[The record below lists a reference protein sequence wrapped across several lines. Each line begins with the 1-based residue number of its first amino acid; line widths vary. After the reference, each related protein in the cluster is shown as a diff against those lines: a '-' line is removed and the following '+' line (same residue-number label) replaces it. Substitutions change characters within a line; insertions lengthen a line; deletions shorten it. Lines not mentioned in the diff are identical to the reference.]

1 MAHLA
6 KYTLNSAQA
15 LFHHNLRH
23 KDRKGEFVAYGGSK
37 IDITKT
43 HLNYRLDPNTDPN
56 EFITQ
61 RLSEIKVQKRADV
74 KVYCSWVLTV
84 PQNLPQEK
92 HKEFFESAYRFFS
105 ADYGAENIVM
115 ASVHLDETT
124 PHMHLGFVPVVRET
138 KNKKR
143 LGQEKCSAKELLT
156 RTYMK
161 NLHKHLKNVLERD
174 LNCRVDITID
184 LDDDAPKREYVPL
197 ATLKKQTDA
206 ETKKLKEIEQKLEGL
221 KQTTANLAAVEAIK
235 PKKVPLSSRVSV
247 TPEEFETLSE
257 QAKAYAVT
265 KETLEERSKSLVAR
279 EKIVHSKEALLDTSE
294 RISERN
300 KTLTAENSLLRDQL
314 SSEKDKNIK
323 LEAKIRGFAVYA
335 NDRQQLK
342 NTQAELEDTR
352 SLLAKEKEEHEKTKQ
367 ELAKEK
373 NAYEQLKAKVHE
385 IMSGAQALLSKH
397 FPGFELTYKQ
407 KNYPIKSAPVVLLE
421 AFLRKLGKSA
431 EQELPKVPPPQRARS
446 TGPER

>member
-6 KYTLNSAQA
+6 KYTLNSAQM

-23 KDRKGEFVAYGGSK
+23 QDRTGEYISYHGSK
-37 IDITKT
+37 IDTTKT

-84 PQNLPQEK
+84 PQNLPTEK
-92 HKEFFESAYRFFS
+92 HREFFESAYRFFCQ
-105 ADYGAENIVM
+105 DYGKENIVM
-115 ASVHLDETT
+115 ASIHLDETT
-124 PHMHLGFVPVVRET
+124 PHMHLGFVPVVREK
-138 KNKKR
+138 KNQKK
-143 LGQEKCSAKELLT
+143 LGQEKVSAKELLT

-161 NLHKHLKNVLERD
+161 NLHKRLKNVLERD

-197 ATLKKQTDA
+197 ATLKKQTEA
-206 ETKKLKEIEQKLEGL
+206 EAKKLKEIEQKLEGL
-221 KQTTANLAAVEAIK
+221 EQTTANLAAVEAIK

-247 TPEEFETLSE
+247 TPEEFETLSG

-265 KETLEERSKSLVAR
+265 KETLEKRSKSLVAR

-352 SLLAKEKEEHEKTKQ
+352 SLLAKEKEEHEKTKKDFEDVKKFYFQVLEGFRLFAKKYLKDLAADGQRLCNLSIQDLSCCFVKYFVKHHQ
-367 ELAKEK
+367 ENEK
-373 NAYEQLKAKVHE
+373 P
-385 IMSGAQALLSKH
+385 AQQ
-397 FPGFELTYKQ
+397 KQ
-407 KNYPIKSAPVVLLE
+407 VN
-421 AFLRKLGKSA
+421 R
-431 EQELPKVPPPQRARS
+431 QQN
-446 TGPER
+446 GPER

>member
-6 KYTLNSAQA
+6 KYTLNSAQM

-23 KDRKGEFVAYGGSK
+23 QDRTGEYVSYHGSK

-84 PQNLPQEK
+84 PQNLPTEK
-92 HKEFFESAYRFFS
+92 HREFFESAYRFFS

-124 PHMHLGFVPVVRET
+124 PHMHLGFVPVVREK
-138 KNKKR
+138 KNQKK
-143 LGQEKCSAKELLT
+143 LGQEKVSAKELLT

-161 NLHKHLKNVLERD
+161 NLHKRLKNVLERD

-197 ATLKKQTDA
+197 ATLKKQTEA
-206 ETKKLKEIEQKLEGL
+206 EAKKLKETERKLAEL
-221 KQTTANLAAVEAIK
+221 EQTTADLAAVEAIT
-235 PKKVPLSSRVSV
+235 PKKGVLSSRVSV

-265 KETLEERSKSLVAR
+265 KETLEKRSKSLVVR
-279 EKIVHSKEALLDTSE
+279 EKIVHSREALLDTSDHL
-294 RISERN
+294 RERN
-300 KTLTAENSLLRDQL
+300 KTLTTENSLLRDRE
-314 SSEKDKNIK
+314 SSEK
-323 LEAKIRGFAVYA
+323 A
-335 NDRQQLK
+335 K
-342 NTQAELEDTR
+342 NTELRAKLRKFDDYEETKQLLNDTQTALAEAN
-352 SLLAKEKEEHEKTKQ
+352 SQLAKEKEEHEKTKGKLQ
-367 ELAKEK
+367 
-373 NAYEQLKAKVHE
+373 
-385 IMSGAQALLSKH
+385 AQAERFEAVVRGARALVKYLYQKFDSKKKALCEVTIQEFADFLEKIPH
-397 FPGFELTYKQ
+397 TQQQTKNKAVEQ
-407 KNYPIKSAPVVLLE
+407 K
-421 AFLRKLGKSA
+421 R
-431 EQELPKVPPPQRARS
+431 
-446 TGPER
+446 GPER

>member
-23 KDRKGEFVAYGGSK
+23 KDRKGEYVAYGGSK
-37 IDITKT
+37 IDTTKT

-84 PQNLPQEK
+84 PQNLPTEK
-92 HKEFFESAYRFFS
+92 HREFFESAYRFFCQ
-105 ADYGAENIVM
+105 DYGKENIVM
-115 ASVHLDETT
+115 ASVHLDETS
-124 PHMHLGFVPVVRET
+124 PHMHLGFVPVVREK
-138 KNKKR
+138 KNQKK
-143 LGQEKCSAKELLT
+143 LGQEKVSAKELLT
-156 RTYMK
+156 RSYMK
-161 NLHKHLKNVLERD
+161 NLHKHLKNALERD
-174 LNCRVDITID
+174 LSCQVDVVID
-184 LDDDAPKREYVPL
+184 QGKDAPKREYVPL
-197 ATLKKQTDA
+197 ATLKKQTEA
-206 ETKKLKEIEQKLEGL
+206 EAKKLEDL
-221 KQTTANLAAVEAIK
+221 KQEYAELSRTPISTSRKNFVADKPGFWESKEEYAFRVLDDYRAFIEPDINEMNAKIHHFNDVVEQRNWADSERRKAEAARADTERLLKA
-235 PKKVPLSSRVSV
+235 
-247 TPEEFETLSE
+247 E
-257 QAKAYAVT
+257 QA
-265 KETLEERSKSLVAR
+265 
-279 EKIVHSKEALLDTSE
+279 
-294 RISERN
+294 
-300 KTLTAENSLLRDQL
+300 
-314 SSEKDKNIK
+314 
-323 LEAKIRGFAVYA
+323 
-335 NDRQQLK
+335 
-342 NTQAELEDTR
+342 
-352 SLLAKEKEEHEKTKQ
+352 EHEKTKQ

-407 KNYPIKSAPVVLLE
+407 KNYPIKSAPVGLLE

>member
-6 KYTLNSAQA
+6 KYTLNSAQM

-23 KDRKGEFVAYGGSK
+23 QDRTGEYVSYHGSK

-43 HLNYRLDPNTDPN
+43 HLNYRLDPNADPN

-124 PHMHLGFVPVVRET
+124 PHMHLGFVPVVREK
-138 KNKKR
+138 KNQKK
-143 LGQEKCSAKELLT
+143 LGQEKVSAKELLT

-161 NLHKHLKNVLERD
+161 NLHKRLKNVLEHD

-184 LDDDAPKREYVPL
+184 LDDNAPKREYVPL
-197 ATLKKQTDA
+197 ATLKKQTEA
-206 ETKKLKEIEQKLEGL
+206 EANKLQETERKLAEL
-221 KQTTANLAAVEAIK
+221 EQTTANLAAVEAIK

-265 KETLEERSKSLVAR
+265 KETLEKRSKSLIAR
-279 EKIVHSKEALLDTSE
+279 ETIVHSREALLDTSD
-294 RISERN
+294 RLRERN

-335 NDRQQLK
+335 KDRKLLED
-342 NTQAELEDTR
+342 TRAELEDTR
-352 SLLAKEKEEHEKTKQ
+352 SLLAKEKEEHEKTK
-367 ELAKEK
+367 K
-373 NAYEQLKAKVHE
+373 NFDDVKKFYL
-385 IMSGAQALLSKH
+385 QALEGFRLFAKKRLRNLAADGQRLCDLSIQDLSYCFVKYFVKH
-397 FPGFELTYKQ
+397 CRENEENTQQKQ
-407 KNYPIKSAPVVLLE
+407 LN
-421 AFLRKLGKSA
+421 R
-431 EQELPKVPPPQRARS
+431 QQN
-446 TGPER
+446 GPER

>member
-23 KDRKGEFVAYGGSK
+23 KDRKGEYVAYGGSK
-37 IDITKT
+37 IDTTKT

-84 PQNLPQEK
+84 PQNLPTEK
-92 HKEFFESAYRFFS
+92 HREFFESAYRFFCQ
-105 ADYGAENIVM
+105 DYGKENIVM

-124 PHMHLGFVPVVRET
+124 PHMHLGFVPVVREK
-138 KNKKR
+138 KNQKK
-143 LGQEKCSAKELLT
+143 LGQEKVSAKELLT

-161 NLHKHLKNVLERD
+161 NLHKRLKNVLERD

-197 ATLKKQTDA
+197 ATLKKQTEA
-206 ETKKLKEIEQKLEGL
+206 EAKKLKEIEQKLGEL
-221 KQTTANLAAVEAIK
+221 EQTSENLAAVEAIK
-235 PKKVPLSSRVSV
+235 PKKIPLSSRVSV
-247 TPEEFETLSE
+247 TPEEFETLSG

-265 KETLEERSKSLVAR
+265 KETLEKRSKSLIAR
-279 EKIVHSKEALLDTSE
+279 ERLVHSREALLDTSE

-300 KTLTAENSLLRDQL
+300 KALTAENSLLRKQL
-314 SSEKDKNIK
+314 STEKDKNIE
-323 LEAKIRGFAVYA
+323 LEGKIRGLAVYA
-335 NDRQQLK
+335 NARQQLK

-352 SLLAKEKEEHEKTKQ
+352 SLLAKEKEEHEKTKKDFEDVKKFYFQ
-367 ELAKEK
+367 VLEGFRLFAKKYLRDLAADGQRLCNLSIQDLSCCFVKYFVKHYRENEK
-373 NAYEQLKAKVHE
+373 P
-385 IMSGAQALLSKH
+385 AQQ
-397 FPGFELTYKQ
+397 KQ
-407 KNYPIKSAPVVLLE
+407 VN
-421 AFLRKLGKSA
+421 R
-431 EQELPKVPPPQRARS
+431 QQN
-446 TGPER
+446 GPER

>member
-6 KYTLNSAQA
+6 KYTLNSAQM

-23 KDRKGEFVAYGGSK
+23 QDRTGEYVSYHGSK

-84 PQNLPQEK
+84 PQNLPTEK
-92 HKEFFESAYRFFS
+92 HREFFESAYRFFS

-124 PHMHLGFVPVVRET
+124 PHMHLGFVPVVREK
-138 KNKKR
+138 KNQKK
-143 LGQEKCSAKELLT
+143 LGQEKVSAKELLT
-156 RTYMK
+156 RTYIK
-161 NLHKHLKNVLERD
+161 NLHKRLKNVLERD

-197 ATLKKQTDA
+197 ATLKKQTEA
-206 ETKKLKEIEQKLEGL
+206 EAKKLKETERKLAEL
-221 KQTTANLAAVEAIK
+221 EQTTADLAAIDLIQ

-265 KETLEERSKSLVAR
+265 KETLEKRSKSLVAR
-279 EKIVHSKEALLDTSE
+279 EKIVHSREALLDTSDHL
-294 RISERN
+294 RERN
-300 KTLTAENSLLRDQL
+300 KTLTTENSLLRDQL

-335 NDRQQLK
+335 KDRKLLED
-342 NTQAELEDTR
+342 TRAELEDTR
-352 SLLAKEKEEHEKTKQ
+352 SLLAKEKEEHEKTRTMFESSKNFYSTLLEGIRLFAQ
-367 ELAKEK
+367 TYLRDISIDGQRISELPIRELARCFVSYCK
-373 NAYEQLKAKVHE
+373 
-385 IMSGAQALLSKH
+385 KH
-397 FPGFELTYKQ
+397 M
-407 KNYPIKSAPVVLLE
+407 
-421 AFLRKLGKSA
+421 
-431 EQELPKVPPPQRARS
+431 EQEQTQQKQVNRHQN
-446 TGPER
+446 GPER

>member
-6 KYTLNSAQA
+6 KYTLNSAQM

-23 KDRKGEFVAYGGSK
+23 QDRTGEYVSYHGSK

-43 HLNYRLDPNTDPN
+43 HLNYRLDPNADPN

-124 PHMHLGFVPVVRET
+124 PHMHLGFVPVVREK
-138 KNKKR
+138 KNQKK
-143 LGQEKCSAKELLT
+143 LGQEKVSAKELLT

-161 NLHKHLKNVLERD
+161 NLHKRLKNVLEHD

-197 ATLKKQTDA
+197 ATLKKQTEA
-206 ETKKLKEIEQKLEGL
+206 EANKLQETERKLAEL
-221 KQTTANLAAVEAIK
+221 EQTTANLAAVEAIK

-265 KETLEERSKSLVAR
+265 KETLEKRSKSLIAR
-279 EKIVHSKEALLDTSE
+279 EKIVHSGEALLDTSD
-294 RISERN
+294 RLRERN

-335 NDRQQLK
+335 KDRKLLED
-342 NTQAELEDTR
+342 TRAELEDTR
-352 SLLAKEKEEHEKTKQ
+352 SLLAKEKEEHEKTK
-367 ELAKEK
+367 K
-373 NAYEQLKAKVHE
+373 NFDDVKKFYL
-385 IMSGAQALLSKH
+385 QALEGFRLFAKKRLRNLAADGQRLCDLSIQDLSYCFVKYFVKH
-397 FPGFELTYKQ
+397 CRENEENTQQKQ
-407 KNYPIKSAPVVLLE
+407 LN
-421 AFLRKLGKSA
+421 R
-431 EQELPKVPPPQRARS
+431 QQN
-446 TGPER
+446 GPER

>member
-1 MAHLA
+1 MAHFA
-6 KYTLNSAQA
+6 KYTLNSAQM

-23 KDRKGEFVAYGGSK
+23 QDRTGEYVSYHGSK

-43 HLNYRLDPNTDPN
+43 HLNYRLDPNADPN

-124 PHMHLGFVPVVRET
+124 PHMHLGFVPVVREK
-138 KNKKR
+138 KNQKK
-143 LGQEKCSAKELLT
+143 LGQEKVSAKELLT

-161 NLHKHLKNVLERD
+161 NLHKRLKNVLEHD

-197 ATLKKQTDA
+197 ATLKKQTEA
-206 ETKKLKEIEQKLEGL
+206 EANKLQETERKLAEL
-221 KQTTANLAAVEAIK
+221 EQTTANLAAVEAIK

-265 KETLEERSKSLVAR
+265 KETLEKRSKSLIAR
-279 EKIVHSKEALLDTSE
+279 EKIVHSREALLDTSD
-294 RISERN
+294 RLRERN

-335 NDRQQLK
+335 KDRKLLED
-342 NTQAELEDTR
+342 TRAELEDTR
-352 SLLAKEKEEHEKTKQ
+352 SLLAKEKEEHEKTKKNFDDVKKFYLQ
-367 ELAKEK
+367 VLEGFRLFAKKRLRNLAADGQRLCDLSIQDLSYCFVKYFVKHCRENEENTQQK
-373 NAYEQLKAKVHE
+373 QLNR
-385 IMSGAQALLSKH
+385 Q
-397 FPGFELTYKQ
+397 Q
-407 KNYPIKSAPVVLLE
+407 N
-421 AFLRKLGKSA
+421 
-431 EQELPKVPPPQRARS
+431 
-446 TGPER
+446 GPER

>member
-6 KYTLNSAQA
+6 KYTLNSAQM

-23 KDRKGEFVAYGGSK
+23 QDRTGEYVSYHGSK

-43 HLNYRLDPNTDPN
+43 HLNYRLDPNADPN

-124 PHMHLGFVPVVRET
+124 PHMHLGFVPVVREK
-138 KNKKR
+138 KNQKK
-143 LGQEKCSAKELLT
+143 LGQEKVSAKELLT

-161 NLHKHLKNVLERD
+161 NLHKRLKNVLEHD

-197 ATLKKQTDA
+197 ATLKKQTEA
-206 ETKKLKEIEQKLEGL
+206 EANKLQETERKLAEL
-221 KQTTANLAAVEAIK
+221 EQTTANLAAVEAIK

-265 KETLEERSKSLVAR
+265 KETLEKRSKSLIAR
-279 EKIVHSKEALLDTSE
+279 EKIVHSREALLDTSD
-294 RISERN
+294 RLRERN

-335 NDRQQLK
+335 KDRKLLED
-342 NTQAELEDTR
+342 TRAELEDTR
-352 SLLAKEKEEHEKTKQ
+352 SLLAKEKEEHEKTKKNFDDVKKFYLQ
-367 ELAKEK
+367 VLEGFRLFAKKRLRNLAADGQRLCDLSIQDLSYCFVKYFVKHCRENEENTQQK
-373 NAYEQLKAKVHE
+373 QLNR
-385 IMSGAQALLSKH
+385 Q
-397 FPGFELTYKQ
+397 Q
-407 KNYPIKSAPVVLLE
+407 N
-421 AFLRKLGKSA
+421 
-431 EQELPKVPPPQRARS
+431 
-446 TGPER
+446 GPER

>member
-6 KYTLNSAQA
+6 KYTLNSAQM

-23 KDRKGEFVAYGGSK
+23 QDRTGEYVSYHGSK

-56 EFITQ
+56 EFINQ

-124 PHMHLGFVPVVRET
+124 PHMHLGFVPVVREK
-138 KNKKR
+138 KNQKR
-143 LGQEKCSAKELLT
+143 LGQEKVSAKELLT

-161 NLHKHLKNVLERD
+161 NLHKRLKNALERD
-174 LNCRVDITID
+174 LNCKVEVTVD

-197 ATLKKQTDA
+197 ATLKKQTEVEA
-206 ETKKLKEIEQKLEGL
+206 KKLKEIEQKLEGL
-221 KQTTANLAAVEAIK
+221 EQTTANLAAVEAIK
-235 PKKVPLSSRVSV
+235 PKKVRLSSRVSV

-265 KETLEERSKSLVAR
+265 KETLEKRSKSLVAR

-352 SLLAKEKEEHEKTKQ
+352 SLLAKEKEEHEKTKKDFEDVNKFYFQVLEGFRLFAKKYLKDLAADGQRLCNLSIQDLSCCFVKYFVKHHQ
-367 ELAKEK
+367 ENEK
-373 NAYEQLKAKVHE
+373 P
-385 IMSGAQALLSKH
+385 AQQ
-397 FPGFELTYKQ
+397 KQ
-407 KNYPIKSAPVVLLE
+407 VN
-421 AFLRKLGKSA
+421 R
-431 EQELPKVPPPQRARS
+431 QQN
-446 TGPER
+446 GPER